1 MLDFVNRG
9 PNNRFGGVHFV
20 KPKRSGR
27 EILGFQNRRKVRIL
41 LSGNVQSGNIPSG
54 IKNKTLINSE
64 VVSNGQT
71 SIILSL
77 TYHFQDL

>member
-1 MLDFVNRG
+1 
-9 PNNRFGGVHFV
+9 
-20 KPKRSGR
+20 
-27 EILGFQNRRKVRIL
+27 
-41 LSGNVQSGNIPSG
+41 
-54 IKNKTLINSE
+54 LINSE